1 MLASTI
7 LFLIVGCEIAFWVFL
22 LGGLSARYMF
32 QRERL
37 SMVLLYIVPW
47 IDVVLLLA
55 VIVDLRAGSIATF
68 AHGLA
73 AAYIGF
79 TVAFG
84 RATLDWADRVFA
96 HRFADGP
103 ELKKPPTFG
112 VELFKYEM
120 KWFGRCLLAVVITI
134 LLSYVAILLV
144 GDASKTE
151 AFQLWTR
158 LPLITAGLWFVFG
171 PVWSLVFYWRPSKA
185 ADESQS

>member
-1 MLASTI
+1 MFASTI
-7 LFLIVGCEIAFWVFL
+7 LLLIVGCEIAFWLFL
-22 LGGLSARYMF
+22 LGGLSARYVF
-32 QRERL
+32 RRERL
-37 SMVLLYIVPW
+37 STVLLYMVPW

-84 RATLDWADRVFA
+84 RATLDWADRLFA

-103 ELKKPPTFG
+103 ELEKPPSYG

-120 KWFGRCLLAVVITI
+120 KLFGRCLLAVGITI
-134 LLSYVAILLV
+134 LLSYVAIALV
-144 GDASKTE
+144 GDPSKTE
-151 AFQLWTR
+151 AFQLWTQ
-158 LPLITAGLWFVFG
+158 LPLITAGLWFLFG
-171 PVWSLVFYWRPSKA
+171 PVWSAVFSWRPPKS
-185 ADESQS
+185 ADESRP